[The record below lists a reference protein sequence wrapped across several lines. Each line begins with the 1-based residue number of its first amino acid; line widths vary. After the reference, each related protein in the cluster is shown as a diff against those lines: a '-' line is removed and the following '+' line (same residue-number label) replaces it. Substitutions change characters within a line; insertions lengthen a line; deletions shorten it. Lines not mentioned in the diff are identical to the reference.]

1 MIILALVFMALLLAV
16 ILCLS
21 SYIVRLEN
29 QFGRIL
35 ARDLQ
40 QHLEAWEQLVEPR
53 LGMSRE
59 HVTLAASVWMH
70 LSMAIEAILVADIL
84 FLHSFTWNGDA
95 ALQWLVLMVL
105 TVMLCGEVFP
115 FLILQ
120 RMPGDWLA
128 SIVWLVRILL
138 ALMLPV
144 TLVIMFLISIATLAD
159 SGIESPHEDEAGDV
173 EALLEAGEEKGILEE
188 EDRQLV
194 RSALQFGDKLVK
206 EVMTPRS
213 AIFAVPGSM
222 LLGDFLQSLRQHN
235 YSRVP
240 VYRDALD
247 SVTGIAFAHDLLYVS
262 DADIAQRTVGSIQRP
277 VALVPETKRG
287 YELLREMQRE
297 KQHMRVVL
305 DEYGEVAGL
314 VTIEDLLEEIVGAIR
329 DEHEEDAEA
338 GQGNAI
344 PQPDGSWLLPGSYP
358 VSQLASLL
366 PDLSSTEIDEFQSQT
381 VGGLVSEIADRIPL
395 AGEVLEAGKLR
406 LEIVQ
411 ATERRIEQVRLRLV
425 PEDTPVPSISNRS
438 ILSEISRE
446 SSHQE

>member
-1 MIILALVFMALLLAV
+1 MTPALVFTALLLAA

-21 SYIVRLEN
+21 SYIVRLES

-35 ARDLQ
+35 ARDIQ
-40 QHLEAWEQLVEPR
+40 QHLEAWEQRIEPR

-59 HVTLAASVWMH
+59 RVMLAASGWMH
-70 LSMAIEAILVADIL
+70 LSMAIEALVFANLL
-84 FLHSFTWNGDA
+84 FLHSSTWSGDGIV
-95 ALQWLVLMVL
+95 QWLVFIFL
-105 TVMLCGEVFP
+105 TIMLCGEVFP

-120 RMPGDWLA
+120 RMPGQWLA
-128 SIVWLVRILL
+128 PFTWLVRILL
-138 ALMLPV
+138 ALMVPV
-144 TLVIMFLISIATLAD
+144 TFVITFLLSIATLTESAV
-159 SGIESPHEDEAGDV
+159 ESPLEDEAGDV
-173 EALLEAGEEKGILEE
+173 EALLEAGEEEGILEE

-213 AIFAVPGSM
+213 AIFAVPSSM
-222 LLGDFLQSLRQHN
+222 LLRDFLQALRQHN

-240 VYRDALD
+240 VYRDTLD
-247 SVTGIAFAHDLLYVS
+247 SVTGIAFAHDLLYIP
-262 DADIAQRTVGSIQRP
+262 DADIAQRTVGSIQRA

-305 DEYGEVAGL
+305 DEYGEVAGI

-329 DEHEEDAEA
+329 DEHEDDAET
-338 GQGNAI
+338 GQEEAI

-358 VSQLASLL
+358 VSRLASLVAN
-366 PDLSSTEIDEFQSQT
+366 LSPAAMDEFQSQT

-395 AGEVLEAGKLR
+395 AGEVIETGNLR

-411 ATERRIEQVRLRLV
+411 ATERRIEQVRLKMV
-425 PEDTPVPSISNRS
+425 PDDNTEMQISHRSLHSEEDDAI
-438 ILSEISRE
+438 
-446 SSHQE
+446 SHQE